1 MQEIKK
7 EDRNENL
14 IKELLKIWEDSVRA
28 THKFLSNE
36 EILKIKNMYQR
47 S

>member
-28 THKFLSNE
+28 THKFLS
-36 EILKIKNMYQR
+36 L
-47 S
+47 